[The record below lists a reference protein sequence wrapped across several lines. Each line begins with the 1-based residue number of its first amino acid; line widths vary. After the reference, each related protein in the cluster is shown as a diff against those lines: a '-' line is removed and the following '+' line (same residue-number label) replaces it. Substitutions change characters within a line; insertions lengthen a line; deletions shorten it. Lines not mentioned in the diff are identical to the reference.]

1 MGMNPGD
8 EGSVY
13 ILWWCCEKF
22 EARDKP
28 EGGGV
33 WPFVF
38 LFLCALRIM
47 RALKSQS
54 RIDNRVV
61 GNRGNVVIH
70 GLVTVVCV
78 ELPRL

>member
-1 MGMNPGD
+1 M
-8 EGSVY
+8 
-13 ILWWCCEKF
+13 K
-22 EARDKP
+22 EASIFCGGAARNSKRDKP